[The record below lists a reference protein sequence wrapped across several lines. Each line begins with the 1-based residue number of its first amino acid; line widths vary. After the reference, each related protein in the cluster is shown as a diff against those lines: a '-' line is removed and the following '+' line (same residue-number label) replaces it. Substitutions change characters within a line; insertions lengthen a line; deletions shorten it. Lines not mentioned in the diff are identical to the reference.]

1 MEQPNFT
8 YISQLSGGDKVFEE
22 KIFKVLKMEFPGER
36 ETYLNNIVKANF
48 DLASHSVHK
57 IKHKISLLGLMK
69 SYELASEHEINL
81 SEGNAMLHDNF
92 NEILNTM
99 TQFFDK
105 I

>member
-1 MEQPNFT
+1 MEEPNFT

-22 KIFKVLKMEFPGER
+22 KIFKVLKMEFPDER
-36 ETYLNNIVKANF
+36 ETYLNNIAKTNF
-48 DLASHSVHK
+48 DLAANNVHK
-57 IKHKISLLGLMK
+57 IKHKISLLGLVK

-81 SEGNAMLHDNF
+81 GEGNALLHDDF

-99 TQFFDK
+99 THFFDK

>member
-1 MEQPNFT
+1 MEEPNFS

-22 KIFKVLKMEFPGER
+22 KIFKVLKMEFPDER
-36 ETYLNNIVKANF
+36 ESYLSNIYKAHF
-48 DLASHSVHK
+48 DLAANNVHK

>member
-1 MEQPNFT
+1 MEEPNFT

-36 ETYLNNIVKANF
+36 ETYLNNIISNNF
-48 DLASHSVHK
+48 DLAAHNVHK
-57 IKHKISLLGLMK
+57 IKHKISLLGLVQ

-81 SEGNAMLHDNF
+81 GEGNAGLHDNF
-92 NEILNTM
+92 NEVLKILTH
-99 TQFFDK
+99 FFDK